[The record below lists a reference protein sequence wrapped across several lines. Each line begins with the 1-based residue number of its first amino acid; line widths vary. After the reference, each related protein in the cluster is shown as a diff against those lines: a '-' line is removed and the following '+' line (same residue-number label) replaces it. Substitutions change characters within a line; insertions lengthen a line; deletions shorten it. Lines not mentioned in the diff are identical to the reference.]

1 MVTMQ
6 TLLTFEGGGAGG
18 GVGDFRAAGIFFVG
32 ISLVR
37 IFLGQCMNIFS
48 GFLARKNFFI

>member
-6 TLLTFEGGGAGG
+6 TLVTFEGGGGG
-18 GVGDFRAAGIFFVG
+18 WSREFSRRRNFFVG